1 MGWEGGEDGVRAEY
15 ISGIGRNH
23 WARLVFV
30 DLVRT
35 VDFEEPRLL
44 LLVLTELQF
53 VHIVLQAEFFEGD
66 GDLVAVRGCSMGILA
81 ENPERR
87 VST

>member
-1 MGWEGGEDGVRAEY
+1 MSV
-15 ISGIGRNH
+15 
-23 WARLVFV
+23 L
-30 DLVRT
+30 T
-35 VDFEEPRLL
+35 VDFKDPRLL
-44 LLVLTELQF
+44 LLVLAELQF

-66 GDLVAVRGCSMGILA
+66 GNLVAVGGCSMGILA